1 MTKQVFL
8 QDNFYAVAT
17 PAKKGADLSLA
28 QIFTDL
34 AAEKKVK
41 VTFSS
46 RWSHIKNVSFMYVHD
61 DVPHRKMQEI
71 ADRVSA
77 ETGRSLH
84 IAQVNDAQ
92 EVPYFLYPSDKAAAA
107 VTRAAVLKAGR

>member
-8 QDNFYAVAT
+8 HDKFYAVSVA
-17 PAKKGADLSLA
+17 AKKGGDLPLA
-28 QIFTDL
+28 KVFTDL

-41 VTFSS
+41 VTFSQ

-61 DVPHRKMQEI
+61 DVPHQKMQEI

-92 EVPYFLYPSDKAAAA
+92 EVPYFLYPADKAAAA
-107 VTRAAVLKAGR
+107 VTRNAVLKAGR